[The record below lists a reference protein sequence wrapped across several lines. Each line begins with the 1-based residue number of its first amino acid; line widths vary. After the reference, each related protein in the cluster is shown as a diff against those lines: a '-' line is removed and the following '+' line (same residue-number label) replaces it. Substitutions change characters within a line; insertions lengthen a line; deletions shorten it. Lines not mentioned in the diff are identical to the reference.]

1 MRDDPI
7 VAGLA
12 AAILDGT
19 PIDWRSVASSV
30 PETDRALLPHFETI
44 ATLANARRLPI
55 ATLGVYRLIRELGR
69 GGMGEVYLAE
79 RTDGRFEQQVAI
91 KLVKR
96 GMDSTEILRR
106 FARERRILGRLEHP
120 GIARL
125 LDAGEAADGRPYF
138 VMERVDGEPITEYC
152 RTRSLVFEDR
162 LRLLASCCDA
172 VDAAHRR
179 LVIHRDLKP
188 SNILVTSDGQVK
200 LLDFGIATLLADEDE
215 AQRTSQGVSAITP
228 AYAAPEQILG
238 DGAAGSTMA
247 TDVFALGV
255 VLYEVLTGARPYERR
270 ATTPFELA
278 AEVAHETVAP
288 PSAVLHRDAA
298 PQAQRLARR
307 LSGDLDTIILKALA
321 REPERR
327 YPSAAALADD
337 LRRYLALHPIVARPD
352 TRAYRLRKFVERH
365 RAGVAT
371 SLLVVIA
378 VLAALILSLNQT
390 AAARRQARRAEAAQ
404 AFLTGLFAQ
413 LDPDRYAGSAPTV
426 RDLLERGSQRLE
438 HDLANEPELRAEM
451 EALLGQVFD
460 QLSLATQGDA
470 HWRRAVAIREAV
482 FGPGDARTVKARKGL
497 AISLARQGRYS
508 EAEPIFSVLV
518 GQEEALGDNRELGSV
533 LLNYANHKR
542 LSGDFTASER
552 LLVRAVPLLERQGDA
567 ASRSLATALNNLALL
582 YADQVR
588 LRDAVATYERA
599 LAIRM
604 KTDGPDSS
612 VVAYVRK
619 ALSHV
624 YRGLGQ
630 LDVAERY
637 AREALA
643 VAQKLFPPHH
653 PFIGTTLESLGQ
665 IAQRRGD
672 RAGARA
678 FYERSIA
685 SYEGSTTNDPGVAF
699 PLRYLAVLMTG
710 DGQRQEAVRL
720 YERALRARRTAYG
733 DAHRDVAESWH
744 ELARARLD
752 ANDLRGALD
761 AARAGVVARRA
772 ATPSDP
778 SRLAGTLLLLGD
790 VLRRSGRPREA
801 LPHLEEVRAIW
812 RTTPPQDSAQFAELD
827 AVLAAVNAAVR

>member
-1 MRDDPI
+1 
-7 VAGLA
+7 
-12 AAILDGT
+12 
-19 PIDWRSVASSV
+19 PIDWPFAASNVA
-30 PETDRALLPHFETI
+30 EADRRLLPHFETI
-44 ATLANARRLPI
+44 ARLANARRLPI
-55 ATLGVYRLIRELGR
+55 ESLGVYRLIRELGR

-96 GMDSTEILRR
+96 GMDSAEILRR

-125 LDAGEAADGRPYF
+125 IDAGEAADGRPYF
-138 VMERVDGEPITEYC
+138 VMERVDGQSITKYC
-152 RTRSLVFEDR
+152 RTRGLLLEDR
-162 LRLLASCCDA
+162 LRLFASCCDA

-200 LLDFGIATLLADEDE
+200 LLDFGIARLLASEDE
-215 AQRTSQGVSAITP
+215 AQRTSQAMFVITP

-238 DGAAGSTMA
+238 SGATMA
-247 TDVFALGV
+247 TDVFSLGV
-255 VLYEVLTGARPYERR
+255 VLYELLTGVRPYERH

-288 PSAVLHRDAA
+288 PSAVVRRDTT
-298 PQAQRLARR
+298 PDAQRLARR
-307 LSGDLDTIILKALA
+307 LSGDLDTIVLKALA

-327 YPSAAALADD
+327 YPSAAALSDD
-337 LRRYLALHPIVARPD
+337 LRRYLADQPISARPD
-352 TRAYRLRKFVERH
+352 TRAYRMRKFVARH
-365 RAGVAT
+365 RAGVAA
-371 SLLVVIA
+371 SVLVAAA
-378 VLAALILSLNQT
+378 VLAALIVSLYQT
-390 AAARRQARRAEAAQ
+390 AAARRQARRAEAAE

-413 LDPDRYAGSAPTV
+413 IDPDRYAGSAPTV
-426 RDLLERGSQRLE
+426 RDLLERGSERLE

-460 QLSLATQGDA
+460 QLSLARQGET
-470 HWRRAVAIREAV
+470 HWRRAVALREAV

-497 AISLARQGRYS
+497 AISLARQARYA

-518 GQEEALGDNRELGSV
+518 GQEEALGDDRELGSV

-542 LSGDFTASER
+542 LSGDFAASER
-552 LLVRAVPLLERQGDA
+552 LLVRAVPLLERQGDP
-567 ASRSLATALNNLALL
+567 ASRPLATALNNLALL
-582 YADQVR
+582 YADQGR
-588 LRDAVATYERA
+588 LREAVATYERT

-624 YRGLGQ
+624 YRELGE
-630 LDVAERY
+630 LDTAERY
-637 AREALA
+637 ARDALSIA
-643 VAQKLFPPHH
+643 EKLFPPHD

-672 RAGARA
+672 RAGAQV

-685 SYEGSTTNDPGVAF
+685 SYEGSNTNHPGVAF
-699 PLRYLAVLMTG
+699 PLRLLAALTKEEG
-710 DGQRQEAVRL
+710 RHHEAVRL
-720 YERALRARRTAYG
+720 YERALLARLTAYG
-733 DAHRDVAESWH
+733 DAHREVAESWY

-752 ANDLRGALD
+752 ANDLNGALE
-761 AARAGVVARRA
+761 AARAAVVARRA
-772 ATPSDP
+772 ATPPDA
-778 SRLAGTLLLLGD
+778 SRLAGALLLLGD

-812 RTTPPQDSAQFAELD
+812 RATPPSNPSQIADLD
-827 AVLAAVNAAVR
+827 AVLSAVSAAVR